1 MRGVFPATLRFAA
14 VSLLLL
20 LSAPSRAQNT
30 QAPLYIVNGEPMS
43 EEQVKD
49 IDPSDIVSNTLLP
62 ADEHTIAEYG
72 EAANNGVVVI
82 VLRYDTPPR
91 FEVGGEQTGYS
102 RYVGRMVKWDAES
115 DPVARVIIAFRV
127 EADGSVTVRDVL
139 EATDK
144 RLCRRVLKAME
155 EAPRWQPALKEG
167 EGVATD
173 HVLRITADVHV
184 PDLSAVRRRGLLL
197 AGVKSSARRQ
207 FFR

>member
-91 FEVGGEQTGYS
+91 FEVGGKQTGYS

-155 EAPRWQPALKEG
+155 EAPRWQPALKDG

-173 HVLRITADVHV
+173 HVLRITLPEGRTLPREREIAI
-184 PDLSAVRRRGLLL
+184 
-197 AGVKSSARRQ
+197 
-207 FFR
+207 

>member
-1 MRGVFPATLRFAA
+1 MCILRKISVLCGARGVLSAPLRFAA

-173 HVLRITADVHV
+173 HVLRITLPEGRTLPREREIAI
-184 PDLSAVRRRGLLL
+184 
-197 AGVKSSARRQ
+197 
-207 FFR
+207 

>member
-1 MRGVFPATLRFAA
+1 MYILRKISVLCGMRGVFPATLRFAA

-173 HVLRITADVHV
+173 HVLRITLPEGRTLPREREIAI
-184 PDLSAVRRRGLLL
+184 
-197 AGVKSSARRQ
+197 
-207 FFR
+207 

>member
-14 VSLLLL
+14 VSLQLL

-91 FEVGGEQTGYS
+91 FEVGGEQPGYS

-155 EAPRWQPALKEG
+155 EVPRWQPALKDG

-173 HVLRITADVHV
+173 HVLRITLPEGRTLPREREIAI
-184 PDLSAVRRRGLLL
+184 
-197 AGVKSSARRQ
+197 
-207 FFR
+207 

>member
-91 FEVGGEQTGYS
+91 FEVVGEQTGYS

-173 HVLRITADVHV
+173 HVLRITLPEGRTLPREREIAI
-184 PDLSAVRRRGLLL
+184 
-197 AGVKSSARRQ
+197 
-207 FFR
+207 

>member
-102 RYVGRMVKWDAES
+102 RYVGRMVKWNAES

-155 EAPRWQPALKEG
+155 ETPRWQPALKDG
-167 EGVATD
+167 DGVATD
-173 HVLRITADVHV
+173 HVLRITLPEGRTLPREREIAI
-184 PDLSAVRRRGLLL
+184 
-197 AGVKSSARRQ
+197 
-207 FFR
+207 

>member
-1 MRGVFPATLRFAA
+1 MCILRKISVLCGMRGVFPATLRFAA

-91 FEVGGEQTGYS
+91 FEVGDEQTGYS

-155 EAPRWQPALKEG
+155 EAPRWQPALKDG

-173 HVLRITADVHV
+173 HVLRITLPEGRTLPREREIAI
-184 PDLSAVRRRGLLL
+184 
-197 AGVKSSARRQ
+197 
-207 FFR
+207 

>member
-91 FEVGGEQTGYS
+91 FEVGSEQTGYS

-173 HVLRITADVHV
+173 HVLRITLPEGRTLPREREIAI
-184 PDLSAVRRRGLLL
+184 
-197 AGVKSSARRQ
+197 
-207 FFR
+207 

>member
-91 FEVGGEQTGYS
+91 FEVGDEQPGYS

-173 HVLRITADVHV
+173 HVLRITLPEGRTLPREREIAI
-184 PDLSAVRRRGLLL
+184 
-197 AGVKSSARRQ
+197 
-207 FFR
+207 

>member
-14 VSLLLL
+14 VSLLL

-91 FEVGGEQTGYS
+91 FEVGDEQTGYS

-173 HVLRITADVHV
+173 HVLRITLPEGRTLPREREIAI
-184 PDLSAVRRRGLLL
+184 
-197 AGVKSSARRQ
+197 
-207 FFR
+207 

>member
-91 FEVGGEQTGYS
+91 FEVWGEQPGYS

-155 EAPRWQPALKEG
+155 EAPRWQPALKDG

-173 HVLRITADVHV
+173 HVLRITLPEGRTLPREREIAI
-184 PDLSAVRRRGLLL
+184 
-197 AGVKSSARRQ
+197 
-207 FFR
+207 

>member
-1 MRGVFPATLRFAA
+1 MCILRKISVLCGARGVFPATLRFAA

-155 EAPRWQPALKEG
+155 GAPRWQPALKDG

-173 HVLRITADVHV
+173 HVLRITLPEGRTLPREREIAI
-184 PDLSAVRRRGLLL
+184 
-197 AGVKSSARRQ
+197 
-207 FFR
+207 

>member
-1 MRGVFPATLRFAA
+1 MCILRKISVLCGARGVFPATLRFAA

-155 EAPRWQPALKEG
+155 EAPRWQPALKDG

-173 HVLRITADVHV
+173 HVLRITLPEGRTLPREREIAI
-184 PDLSAVRRRGLLL
+184 
-197 AGVKSSARRQ
+197 
-207 FFR
+207 

>member
-1 MRGVFPATLRFAA
+1 MCILRKISVLCGARVVLSSTLRFAA

-91 FEVGGEQTGYS
+91 FEVGGEQPGYS

-167 EGVATD
+167 DGVATD
-173 HVLRITADVHV
+173 HVLRITLPEGRTLPREREIAI
-184 PDLSAVRRRGLLL
+184 
-197 AGVKSSARRQ
+197 
-207 FFR
+207 

>member
-91 FEVGGEQTGYS
+91 FEVGGEQPGYS

-167 EGVATD
+167 KGVATD
-173 HVLRITADVHV
+173 HVLRITLPEGRTLPREREIAI
-184 PDLSAVRRRGLLL
+184 
-197 AGVKSSARRQ
+197 
-207 FFR
+207 

>member
-91 FEVGGEQTGYS
+91 FEVGDEQTGYS

-155 EAPRWQPALKEG
+155 EAPRWQPALKDG

-173 HVLRITADVHV
+173 HVLRITLPEGRTLPREREIAI
-184 PDLSAVRRRGLLL
+184 
-197 AGVKSSARRQ
+197 
-207 FFR
+207 

>member
-43 EEQVKD
+43 EEQMKD

-91 FEVGGEQTGYS
+91 FEVGGEQPGYS

-167 EGVATD
+167 KGVATD
-173 HVLRITADVHV
+173 HVLRITLPEGRTLPREREIAI
-184 PDLSAVRRRGLLL
+184 
-197 AGVKSSARRQ
+197 
-207 FFR
+207 

>member
-1 MRGVFPATLRFAA
+1 MCILRKISVLSGLRGAFTATLRLSAA
-14 VSLLLL
+14 VLLLL

-43 EEQVKD
+43 EEQVKE

-91 FEVGGEQTGYS
+91 FEVEGEQTGYS

-167 EGVATD
+167 KGVATD
-173 HVLRITADVHV
+173 HVLRITLPEGRTLPREREIAI
-184 PDLSAVRRRGLLL
+184 
-197 AGVKSSARRQ
+197 
-207 FFR
+207 

>member
-1 MRGVFPATLRFAA
+1 MCILRKISVLCGMRGVFPATLRFAA

-91 FEVGGEQTGYS
+91 FEVGDEQTGYS

-173 HVLRITADVHV
+173 HVLRITLPEGRTLPREREIAI
-184 PDLSAVRRRGLLL
+184 
-197 AGVKSSARRQ
+197 
-207 FFR
+207 

>member
-1 MRGVFPATLRFAA
+1 MYIAGEVSAASFLRRVRVRAA
-14 VSLLLL
+14 W
-20 LSAPSRAQNT
+20 LSAVAVLLAAAWQPVQAQSGR
-30 QAPLYIVNGEPMS
+30 APLYIVNGERMS

-62 ADEHTIAEYG
+62 ADEQTIAEYG
-72 EAANNGVVVI
+72 DEANNGVVVI

-102 RYVGRMVKWDAES
+102 RYVAGMVKWDAES
-115 DPVARVIIAFRV
+115 DPVARVVISFRV
-127 EADGSVTVRDVL
+127 ETDGSVTVRDVL

-155 EAPRWQPALKEG
+155 EAPRWSPALKDG

-173 HVLRITADVHV
+173 HVLRITL
-184 PDLSAVRRRGLLL
+184 PEGRTLP
-197 AGVKSSARRQ
+197 RQ
-207 FFR
+207 REIAI

>member
-1 MRGVFPATLRFAA
+1 MCILRKISVLCGVRGVFPATLRFAA

-91 FEVGGEQTGYS
+91 FEVGGEQPGYS

-167 EGVATD
+167 KGVATD
-173 HVLRITADVHV
+173 HVLRITLPEGRTLPREREIAI
-184 PDLSAVRRRGLLL
+184 
-197 AGVKSSARRQ
+197 
-207 FFR
+207 

>member
-155 EAPRWQPALKEG
+155 EAPRWQPALKKG

-173 HVLRITADVHV
+173 HVLRITLPEGRTLPREREIAI
-184 PDLSAVRRRGLLL
+184 
-197 AGVKSSARRQ
+197 
-207 FFR
+207 

>member
-1 MRGVFPATLRFAA
+1 MRGVFPATLRLAA

-91 FEVGGEQTGYS
+91 FEVGGEQPGYS

-167 EGVATD
+167 KGVATD
-173 HVLRITADVHV
+173 HVLRITLPEGRTLPREREIAI
-184 PDLSAVRRRGLLL
+184 
-197 AGVKSSARRQ
+197 
-207 FFR
+207 

>member
-1 MRGVFPATLRFAA
+1 MCIFGKISVLCGAPGRFPAALRFAA
-14 VSLLLL
+14 AALLLL

-30 QAPLYIVNGEPMS
+30 QTPLYIVNGEPMS
-43 EEQVKD
+43 EEQVKE

-91 FEVGGEQTGYS
+91 FEVGGEQTSYS
-102 RYVGRMVKWDAES
+102 RYVGRMVKWDADS

-155 EAPRWQPALKEG
+155 EAPRWQPALKDG

-173 HVLRITADVHV
+173 HVLRITLPEGRTLPREREIAI
-184 PDLSAVRRRGLLL
+184 
-197 AGVKSSARRQ
+197 
-207 FFR
+207 

>member
-91 FEVGGEQTGYS
+91 FEVGGEQPGYS
-102 RYVGRMVKWDAES
+102 CYVGRMVKWDAES

-173 HVLRITADVHV
+173 HVLRITLPEGRTLPREREIAI
-184 PDLSAVRRRGLLL
+184 
-197 AGVKSSARRQ
+197 
-207 FFR
+207 

>member
-1 MRGVFPATLRFAA
+1 MFVTEGEAYAAPRRGRVRMLRLLLVA
-14 VSLLLL
+14 VSVV
-20 LSAPSRAQNT
+20 AMWVPAWGQNMR
-30 QAPLYIVNGEPMS
+30 APLYIVNGERMS

-62 ADEHTIAEYG
+62 ADEQTIAEYG
-72 EAANNGVVVI
+72 PEANNGVVVI

-91 FEVGGEQTGYS
+91 FEVDGEQTGYS
-102 RYVGRMVKWDAES
+102 RYVASRVEWDPES

-127 EADGSVTVRDVL
+127 EADGRVTVRDIL

-155 EAPRWQPALKEG
+155 ETPRWQPALKDG

-173 HVLRITADVHV
+173 HVLRITLPEGRKLPRERVIAI
-184 PDLSAVRRRGLLL
+184 
-197 AGVKSSARRQ
+197 
-207 FFR
+207 

>member
-1 MRGVFPATLRFAA
+1 MCILRKISVLCGMRGVFPATLRFAA

-91 FEVGGEQTGYS
+91 FEVGGEHPGYS

-173 HVLRITADVHV
+173 HVLRITLPEGRTLPREREIAI
-184 PDLSAVRRRGLLL
+184 
-197 AGVKSSARRQ
+197 
-207 FFR
+207 

>member
-91 FEVGGEQTGYS
+91 FEVGGEQAGYS

-155 EAPRWQPALKEG
+155 EAPRWQPALKDG

-173 HVLRITADVHV
+173 HVLRITLPEGRTLPREREIAI
-184 PDLSAVRRRGLLL
+184 
-197 AGVKSSARRQ
+197 
-207 FFR
+207 

>member
-1 MRGVFPATLRFAA
+1 MYILRKISVLCGMRGVFPATLRFSA

-91 FEVGGEQTGYS
+91 FEVGGEQPGYS

-155 EAPRWQPALKEG
+155 EAPRWQPALKDG

-173 HVLRITADVHV
+173 HVLRITLPEGRTLPREREIAI
-184 PDLSAVRRRGLLL
+184 
-197 AGVKSSARRQ
+197 
-207 FFR
+207 

>member
-91 FEVGGEQTGYS
+91 FEVWGEQPGYS

-173 HVLRITADVHV
+173 HVLRITLPEGRTLPREREIAI
-184 PDLSAVRRRGLLL
+184 
-197 AGVKSSARRQ
+197 
-207 FFR
+207 

>member
-167 EGVATD
+167 EGVSTD
-173 HVLRITADVHV
+173 HVLRITLPEGRTLPREREIAI
-184 PDLSAVRRRGLLL
+184 
-197 AGVKSSARRQ
+197 
-207 FFR
+207 

>member
-91 FEVGGEQTGYS
+91 FEVGGEQPGYS

-155 EAPRWQPALKEG
+155 EAPRWQPALKGG

-173 HVLRITADVHV
+173 HVLRITLPEGRTLPREREIAI
-184 PDLSAVRRRGLLL
+184 
-197 AGVKSSARRQ
+197 
-207 FFR
+207 

>member
-91 FEVGGEQTGYS
+91 FEVGGGQTGYS

-173 HVLRITADVHV
+173 HVLRITLPEGRTLPREREIAI
-184 PDLSAVRRRGLLL
+184 
-197 AGVKSSARRQ
+197 
-207 FFR
+207 

>member
-1 MRGVFPATLRFAA
+1 MYILHKISVFCRKRGGLAATLRFSAA
-14 VSLLLL
+14 VLLLL
-20 LSAPSRAQNT
+20 LSAPLRAQNT

-43 EEQVKD
+43 EEQVKE

-167 EGVATD
+167 KGVATD
-173 HVLRITADVHV
+173 HVLRITLPEGRTLPREREIAI
-184 PDLSAVRRRGLLL
+184 
-197 AGVKSSARRQ
+197 
-207 FFR
+207 

>member
-1 MRGVFPATLRFAA
+1 MRGVFSATLRFAA

-91 FEVGGEQTGYS
+91 FEVWGEQPGYS

-173 HVLRITADVHV
+173 HVLRITLPEGRTLPREREIAI
-184 PDLSAVRRRGLLL
+184 
-197 AGVKSSARRQ
+197 
-207 FFR
+207 

>member
-91 FEVGGEQTGYS
+91 FEVGDEQTGYS

-173 HVLRITADVHV
+173 HVLRITLPEGRTLPREREIAI
-184 PDLSAVRRRGLLL
+184 
-197 AGVKSSARRQ
+197 
-207 FFR
+207 

>member
-127 EADGSVTVRDVL
+127 EADGSVT
-139 EATDK
+139 AI
-144 RLCRRVLKAME
+144 E

-167 EGVATD
+167 DGVATD
-173 HVLRITADVHV
+173 HVLRITLPEGRTLPREREIAI
-184 PDLSAVRRRGLLL
+184 
-197 AGVKSSARRQ
+197 
-207 FFR
+207 